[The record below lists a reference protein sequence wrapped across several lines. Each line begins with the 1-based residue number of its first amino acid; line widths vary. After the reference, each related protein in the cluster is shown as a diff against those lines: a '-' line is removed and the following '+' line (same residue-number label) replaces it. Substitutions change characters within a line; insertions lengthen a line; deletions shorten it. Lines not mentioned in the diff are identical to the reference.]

1 MIKKILIATAFTAL
15 VTTASAKEY
24 TYEELM
30 KMDQN
35 QISQLTTE
43 EIAPVCRRY
52 EELSKRA
59 IELRGAE
66 NKEYMETRR
75 RVSWTKG
82 GLGKCD
88 ELVNGNFMKEAG
100 KKIERN
106 LSKGK

>member
-1 MIKKILIATAFTAL
+1 MLKKFLIATAFTAL
-15 VTTASAKEY
+15 ITTASAKEY
-24 TYEELM
+24 TYDELM
-30 KMDQN
+30 QMDQG

-52 EELSKRA
+52 KELA
-59 IELRGAE
+59 LIGFELRGAE
-66 NKEYMETRR
+66 KKEYKETRR

>member
-1 MIKKILIATAFTAL
+1 MFKKFLIATAFTAL
-15 VTTASAKEY
+15 ITTVSAKEY

-30 KMDQN
+30 QMDQS
-35 QISQLTTE
+35 QISQLSTK
-43 EIAPVCRRY
+43 EIAPVCIRY
-52 EELSKRA
+52 KELAKRA

-66 NKEYMETRR
+66 NKEYMESRR

-88 ELVNGNFMKEAG
+88 EFVNGNFMKEAG